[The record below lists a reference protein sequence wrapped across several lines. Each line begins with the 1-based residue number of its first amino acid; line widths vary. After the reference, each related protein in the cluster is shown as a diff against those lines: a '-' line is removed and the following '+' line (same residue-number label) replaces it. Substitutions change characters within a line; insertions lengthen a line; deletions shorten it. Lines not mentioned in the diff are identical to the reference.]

1 VRVAIITESFPPDV
15 NGVAHCVAR
24 VAELLAAR
32 GHQPLVIAPQP
43 SRVKRSAREEKVPY
57 PVVRVPAVP
66 LPGYPGFR
74 LGLPSRRL
82 HNALT
87 EHRTEVVHLASPVVL
102 GAHGTA
108 VAKRLGLP
116 VIAVFQTDLPSYAHA
131 YRLGRPGEA
140 FAWRWLRRIHSR
152 AARTLAPSTVT
163 ATGLLGHGIANV
175 WLWGRGVDTARFDP
189 ARRSAQVRVGLA
201 PGGEL
206 IAGYVGRLAPE
217 KRVELLAGI
226 TALPGVRL
234 VIVGAGPAEASLRQ
248 QMPGALF
255 LGERRGDELAA
266 IYASLDVFVH
276 SGPYETFG
284 QTLQEAAASGLP
296 VVAPAAGG
304 PLDLVEDG
312 VTGYLVPPGDVNA
325 FPAAVARLAADPA
338 ARVALGAAGRR
349 KVLGRSWPAL
359 TDELIGHYAAV
370 LGRKRPAPERYAK
383 PARECGPSRPARAA
397 RERYPGP
404 ASEHGPVGPVRAAG
418 EEATA
423 RTAAGTWITRASR
436 EHGAGGTGSNLGG
449 SFA

>member
-1 VRVAIITESFPPDV
+1 MRVAIITESFPPDV
-15 NGVAHCVAR
+15 NGVAHCVVR

-32 GHQPLVIAPQP
+32 GHQPLVIAPKP
-43 SRVKRSAREEKVPY
+43 PRTRRSPDEDKDRGPFPY

-66 LPGYPGFR
+66 LPGYPSFR

-82 HNALT
+82 PHALIK
-87 EHRTEVVHLASPVVL
+87 HRTEVVHLASPVVL
-102 GAHGTA
+102 GAHGAA
-108 VAKRLGLP
+108 VAKRLSLP
-116 VIAVFQTDLPSYAHA
+116 MIAVFQTDLPSYAHA
-131 YRLGRPGEA
+131 YGLGRPGEV
-140 FAWRWLRRIHSR
+140 FAWRWLRRIHNC

-163 ATGLLGHGIANV
+163 ATGLLSRGIGNV
-175 WLWGRGVDTARFDP
+175 WLWGRGVDTTRFDP
-189 ARRSAQVRVGLA
+189 ARRSAQIRAWLA

-217 KRVELLAGI
+217 KHVERLAGI
-226 TALPGVRL
+226 TVLPGVRL
-234 VIVGAGPAEASLRQ
+234 VIVGGGPAEASLRQ

-255 LGERRGDELAA
+255 LGERHGDELAA

-312 VTGYLVPPGDVNA
+312 VTGFLVPPGDAGA
-325 FPAAVARLAADPA
+325 FPAAVARLAANPTTRA
-338 ARVALGAAGRR
+338 AFGAAGRR

-370 LGRKRPAPERYAK
+370 LDGR
-383 PARECGPSRPARAA
+383 RE
-397 RERYPGP
+397 E
-404 ASEHGPVGPVRAAG
+404 
-418 EEATA
+418 TA
-423 RTAAGTWITRASR
+423 RTAAGAWMTRASR
-436 EHGAGGTGSNLGG
+436 EQSAGGTSGNPGG
-449 SFA
+449 SFG

>member
-1 VRVAIITESFPPDV
+1 MRVAIITESFPPDV
-15 NGVAHCVAR
+15 NGVAHCVVR
-24 VAELLAAR
+24 VAEILAAR
-32 GHQPLVIAPQP
+32 GHQPLVIAPKP
-43 SRVKRSAREEKVPY
+43 PRTRRPHREDKDPGPFPY

-66 LPGYPGFR
+66 LPGYPSFR

-82 HNALT
+82 RKALI
-87 EHRTEVVHLASPVVL
+87 EHRTEVVHLASPAVL
-102 GAHGTA
+102 GAHGAA
-108 VAKRLGLP
+108 VATRLGLP
-116 VIAVFQTDLPSYAHA
+116 MIAVFQTDLPSYAHA
-131 YRLGRPGEA
+131 YGLGRPGEA
-140 FAWRWLRRIHSR
+140 FAWRWLRRIHNG

-163 ATGLLGHGIANV
+163 ATGLLGRGIGNV

-189 ARRSAQVRVGLA
+189 ARRSAQVRARLA

-206 IAGYVGRLAPE
+206 IVGYVGRLAPE
-217 KRVELLAGI
+217 KRVELLTGI

-234 VIVGAGPAEASLRQ
+234 VIVGAGPAQASLRQ
-248 QMPGALF
+248 QMPDALF

-312 VTGYLVPPGDVNA
+312 VTGYLVPPGDAGA

-338 ARVALGAAGRR
+338 ARAAFGAAGRR
-349 KVLGRSWPAL
+349 KVLGRSWAAL
-359 TDELIGHYAAV
+359 TEELIGHYAAV
-370 LGRKRPAPERYAK
+370 LGRKRPAQERYAK
-383 PARECGPSRPARAA
+383 PAG
-397 RERYPGP
+397 ERYPGP
-404 ASEHGPVGPVRAAG
+404 ASECGPIQAPPSGRG
-418 EEATA
+418 EETA
-423 RTAAGTWITRASR
+423 STNAEAWITRASR
-436 EHGAGGTGSNLGG
+436 EQSAGGTGGSPGG